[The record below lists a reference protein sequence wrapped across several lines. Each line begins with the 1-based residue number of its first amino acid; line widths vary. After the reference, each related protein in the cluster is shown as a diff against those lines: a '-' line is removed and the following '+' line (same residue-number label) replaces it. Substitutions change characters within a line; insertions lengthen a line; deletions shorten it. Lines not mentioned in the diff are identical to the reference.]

1 MDLTTAA
8 RVFAALGSEAGLT
21 AYLGLALAAPG
32 LPIGELQRRCDV
44 KFEDLSAALAILEA
58 AGLVETQGE
67 ADAAWYTANAC
78 LLDAV
83 LAFAAG
89 QDADSPSGL

>member
-8 RVFAALGSEAGLT
+8 RVFAALGSEARLT

-32 LPIGELQRRCDV
+32 LPAGELQRRCDTASG
-44 KFEDLSAALAILEA
+44 ELSAALAVLEA
-58 AGLVETQGE
+58 AGLVDTEGE
-67 ADAAWYTANAC
+67 GDAAWCVANART
-78 LLDAV
+78 LEDA

-89 QDADSPSGL
+89 QDAVSTL